1 MTEVK
6 EYTKEQY
13 EADMRKKLKSKGL
26 LKAVWDTLDDVIEVC
41 RKLGYA
47 DFLFATE
54 KCNDVLHLIELAERR
69 ECNLTQL
76 SERKKG
82 RGVSRNDSI

>member
-13 EADMRKKLKSKGL
+13 EADTRKKLKSKGL
-26 LKAVWDTLDDVIEVC
+26 FKAVWDTLDDVVEVC
-41 RKLGYA
+41 GKLGYA

-54 KCNDVLHLIELAERR
+54 KCNDVLYLIELAERR

-76 SERKKG
+76 SDRKKG
-82 RGVSRNDSI
+82 RGASRNDSI